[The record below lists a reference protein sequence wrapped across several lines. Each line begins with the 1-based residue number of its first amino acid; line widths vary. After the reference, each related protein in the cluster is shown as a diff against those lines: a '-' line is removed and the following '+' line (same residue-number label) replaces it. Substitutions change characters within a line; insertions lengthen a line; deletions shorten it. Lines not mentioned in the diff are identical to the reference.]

1 MNVQNNSGAILYRF
15 SPIFQAPSQKRKTP
29 VSELTGVFVNEN
41 ARSLLLGSRS
51 SSVFNGVSSFVDSVL
66 GSVSSFVDSVLGSAS
81 SIISGFFALVARH
94 GEDSE
99 ADSSKCAEQILEKFS
114 EFHNWIAVCVCS
126 EPLHNHD
133 SLKDQ
138 APCFVILLPPIS
150 VIRRPEAML
159 ESQPP
164 RHGQR
169 SRFTATVYGT

>member
-15 SPIFQAPSQKRKTP
+15 PPIFQAPTRKRKTP
-29 VSELTGVFVNEN
+29 VSELTGVFMNEN
-41 ARSLLLGSRS
+41 ARSLFFGSRS
-51 SSVFNGVSSFVDSVL
+51 SSVFNGVSSFVDSAL
-66 GSVSSFVDSVLGSAS
+66 GSISSFVDG
-81 SIISGFFALVARH
+81 IIDGFIAFVARH
-94 GEDSE
+94 GEYSE

-126 EPLHNHD
+126 ESLHNHD

-138 APCFVILLPPIS
+138 ASYFVILTLPIS
-150 VIRRPEAML
+150 DIRRPEAML